1 MARRRNIRDTGNRLN
16 RLIEDR
22 MAERISRPLI
32 KNPKRPVDESTK
44 ISKII
49 KEPELLV
56 KTGKPLND
64 NILITKDDKK
74 SEEDLINLVKPS
86 PIADGNVKNIID
98 SIVNPKETE
107 ILSDPVLDVKDYNE
121 EDARRIYIEDIERR
135 KIEDERFQKI
145 EEAFKDEIAR
155 RDMFRE
161 ELKQMKIDFEIYL
174 KEKYTDIVGEKNI
187 KDADVEEV
195 KEEAKRKAEEILIK
209 KQKLKENMIKRVE
222 EEKIRKQK
230 EIKLV
235 TNTKTEENVS
245 TFLEEEIIIE
255 QQEKKQRNPEL
266 DGFNKVQRTIKE
278 MREMEIRLGRTI
290 IPHRDIVESDES
302 DFDSQS
308 ATKETDI
315 LIKPSQKSPFENYD
329 EKRDILEVLR
339 KSMSNNSAEE
349 DLGVKYD
356 KEDRN
361 KQY

>member
-1 MARRRNIRDTGNRLN
+1 MARRKNIKNTSSRLN
-16 RLIEDR
+16 KLIEDR

-32 KNPKRPVDESTK
+32 KNPKRKLSEPTK
-44 ISKII
+44 INKIL

-56 KTGKPLND
+56 KTGKPLKD

-74 SEEDLINLVKPS
+74 TEKDLINLVKPL
-86 PIADGNVKNIID
+86 PIKEGPAKDIID
-98 SIVNPKETE
+98 SIINPKEKE
-107 ILSDPVLDVKDYNE
+107 IISDPILDVAEYNE
-121 EDARRIYIEDIERR
+121 EDKRRIYIEEIERR
-135 KIEDERFQKI
+135 QIEDERFQKI

-155 RDMFRE
+155 REMFRE

-174 KEKYTDIVGEKNI
+174 KEKYPDIVGEKNI
-187 KDADVEEV
+187 KDGDVE
-195 KEEAKRKAEEILIK
+195 KAKAEAKRKAEEIRFK
-209 KQKLKENMIKRVE
+209 KQKLKEAMIKRVE

-235 TNTKTEENVS
+235 TSTKTEVNVS

-266 DGFNKVQRTIKE
+266 DGLNKVQRTIKE
-278 MREMEIRLGRTI
+278 MKEMEIRLGRPVV
-290 IPHRDIVESDES
+290 PHRDIVESDES

-329 EKRDILEVLR
+329 EKREILEVLR
-339 KSMSNNSAEE
+339 KSMSDENGEE
-349 DLGVKYD
+349 DLCVKYD

-361 KQY
+361 KRY

>member
-1 MARRRNIRDTGNRLN
+1 MAIRRNIRNTGNRLN

-22 MAERISRPLI
+22 MSERISRPLI

-49 KEPELLV
+49 KTPELLV
-56 KTGKPLND
+56 KTGKPLKD

-74 SEEDLINLVKPS
+74 SEQDLINLIKPL

-98 SIVNPKETE
+98 SIINPKEKE

-121 EDARRIYIEDIERR
+121 EDARRIYIEEIERR
-135 KIEDERFQKI
+135 QIEDERFQKI
-145 EEAFKDEIAR
+145 KEAFADEIER

-174 KEKYTDIVGEKNI
+174 KEKYPDIVGEKNI
-187 KDADVEEV
+187 KDGDVEET
-195 KEEAKRKAEEILIK
+195 KAEAKRKAEEILIK
-209 KQKLKENMIKRVE
+209 KQKLKEKMVKRVE

-235 TNTKTEENVS
+235 TNTKTEANVS

-266 DGFNKVQRTIKE
+266 DGLNKVQRTIKE
-278 MREMEIRLGRTI
+278 MKEMEIRLGRPI
-290 IPHRDIVESDES
+290 VPHRDIVESDES

-329 EKRDILEVLR
+329 EKREILEVLR
-339 KSMSNNSAEE
+339 KSMSKNNGEE
-349 DLGVKYD
+349 DLCVKYD

-361 KQY
+361 KRY